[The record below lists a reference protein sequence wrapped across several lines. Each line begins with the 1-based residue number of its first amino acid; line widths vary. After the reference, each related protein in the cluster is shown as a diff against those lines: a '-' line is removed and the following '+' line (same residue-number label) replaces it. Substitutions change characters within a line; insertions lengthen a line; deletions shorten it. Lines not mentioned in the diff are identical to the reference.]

1 MKKTLLCH
9 FYNEEWM
16 LPWFLN
22 HHKQIF
28 DHGIMIDYHS
38 TDRSV
43 EIIREICPT
52 WDIVTSRN
60 NDFQADMIDVEVNA
74 IESQIEGWKI
84 CLNVTEQL
92 IGDYSVID
100 DQSPS
105 TILVPSIFMVDTEYR
120 TRVPNPDFPLYKQYY
135 NGFSFKDGQQAFL
148 ERRSRR
154 LHCTKDPYP
163 TSSTIDC
170 MAPGR
175 HYNFYSTDQL
185 VTLYYGWCPFDQ
197 GQLNRKLQIQTQ
209 IPWVDR
215 QRGWGYHHITNAE
228 TLTYR
233 LENEFLPRARDLTEE
248 INYYVNKHENFSNLL
263 QA

>member
-28 DHGIMIDYHS
+28 DHGVMIDYHS
-38 TDRSV
+38 TDRSR
-43 EIIREICPT
+43 EIIQEICPT

-60 NDFQADMIDVEVNA
+60 KDFQADNIDTEVND
-74 IESQIEGWKI
+74 IEAGIDGWKI

-92 IGDYSVID
+92 IGDYTVID
-100 DQSPS
+100 DQGPG
-105 TILVPSIFMVDTEYR
+105 TILVPSIFMVDVDYKTR
-120 TRVPNPDFPLYKQYY
+120 TPDPALPLYKQYSH
-135 NGFSFKDGQQAFL
+135 GFSFRDSNQAFL
-148 ERRSRR
+148 ERRARR
-154 LHCTKDPYP
+154 LHRTKDPYP
-163 TSSTIDC
+163 TYSTTDC

-175 HYNFYSTDQL
+175 HYNFYTTNKL

-197 GQLNRKLQIQTQ
+197 AQLNRKLQIQTQ
-209 IPWVDR
+209 IPLVDR
-215 QRGWGYHHITNAE
+215 LRGWGFHHITNAE

-233 LENEFLPRARDLTEE
+233 LENEFIPRARDLTDD
-248 INYYVNKHENFSNLL
+248 IKFYVDKHENFSNLL
-263 QA
+263 

>member
-9 FYNEEWM
+9 FYNEEYM

-28 DHGIMIDYHS
+28 DHGVMIDYHS

-43 EIIREICPT
+43 EIIRELCPN

-60 NDFQADMIDVEVNA
+60 PNFQADTIDTEVND
-74 IESQIEGWKI
+74 IEAGIDGWKI

-92 IGDYSVID
+92 IGNYRLMDLSAISEVY
-100 DQSPS
+100 
-105 TILVPSIFMVDTEYR
+105 VPSIFMVDTDRER
-120 TRVPNPDFPLYKQYY
+120 TVDPGIPLYKQKFH
-135 NGFSFKDGQQAFL
+135 GFSFRDSEQAFL

-154 LHCTKDPYP
+154 LHRTNVPYP
-163 TSSTIDC
+163 INSTREC

-175 HYNFYSTDQL
+175 HYNMYSDMDL
-185 VTLYYGWCPFDQ
+185 VILYYGWCPMTEEGFA
-197 GQLNRKLQIQTQ
+197 RKLQIQTQ
-209 IPWVDR
+209 IPLIDR
-215 QRGWGYHHITNAE
+215 QLNRGFHHITNKE

-233 LENEFLPRARDLTEE
+233 LENEFIPRSRDISKELE
-248 INYYVNKHENFSNLL
+248 YYVNQHENFSNLL
-263 QA
+263 